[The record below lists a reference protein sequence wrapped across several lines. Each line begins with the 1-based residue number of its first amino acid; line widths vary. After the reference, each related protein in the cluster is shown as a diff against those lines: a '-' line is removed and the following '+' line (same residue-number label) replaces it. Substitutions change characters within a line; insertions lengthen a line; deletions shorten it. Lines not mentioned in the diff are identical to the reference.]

1 MSSDSSGARAGPA
14 GKAAVTGSAMEGL
27 DSSFPLPRRGEV
39 LVSAAS
45 SVARGAW
52 CPFDLKR
59 CRGVFTQLVRKVL
72 AALGHAMSSL
82 RAVCPT
88 GADMGTR
95 PCSIGLV
102 FCRLWSTYCASL
114 VFIWVSDSIL
124 VRNQSRQICLTKP
137 SQAFAVEGQR
147 LESTALVGSA
157 EAAYCAGC
165 VLLPFPKRAPL
176 AANPKGTAPSESF
189 HRTLMEMFSHW
200 KHGFVVGRHSGARPG
215 SALPS

>member
-1 MSSDSSGARAGPA
+1 M
-14 GKAAVTGSAMEGL
+14 
-27 DSSFPLPRRGEV
+27 

-52 CPFDLKR
+52 CPFDSER

-72 AALGHAMSSL
+72 AALGHAVSSL

-95 PCSIGLV
+95 PCSVGLV
-102 FCRLWSTYCASL
+102 FCHLWSTYCASL
-114 VFIWVSDSIL
+114 VFIRVSDSIL
-124 VRNQSRQICLTKP
+124 VGNQSRQICLTKP
-137 SQAFAVEGQR
+137 SQAFSVEGQH

-157 EAAYCAGC
+157 EAAYCAGSI
-165 VLLPFPKRAPL
+165 LLPFPKRAPL

-189 HRTLMEMFSHW
+189 HRTLMETFPYW
-200 KHGFVVGRHSGARPG
+200 EHGFVVGWHGGARPE
-215 SALPS
+215 SALPL